1 MFSESQM
8 LNTFALDASTCA
20 KGKHFSALRLRGGG
34 VKIALVTGLALAS
47 IGLTAGEAHAVVVN
61 VGGQDYDVTTFTGT
75 FLDNIS
81 KFQTPANG
89 GVMPWWTTGPEG
101 TYATAV
107 QFAAAVGNA
116 LGAPNFSDPAE
127 GPFFAWNQ
135 YIYTPDPQTALAAVY
150 WNPPSS
156 SVTGFNFGWADSWVY
171 AQATLLTSPAAPVP
185 GPLPALGAAA
195 AFGFSRKLRKRINRS
210 AKTVPSTYS
219 L

>member
-20 KGKHFSALRLRGGG
+20 DGKHFSALRRRGG
-34 VKIALVTGLALAS
+34 VKIALAAGLALAS

-61 VGGQDYDVTTFTGT
+61 VGGQDYDVTTFTGS

-101 TYATAV
+101 TSAIAV
-107 QFAAAVGNA
+107 QFANAVGTA
-116 LGAPNFSDPAE
+116 LGTPNGSPDPDV
-127 GPFFAWNQ
+127 GPLFAFNQ
-135 YIYTPDPQTALAAVY
+135 FIYTPDPQGAINAVY

-156 SVTGFNFGWADSWVY
+156 SVYGYNYGWANSHVY
-171 AQATLLTSPAAPVP
+171 AQVAPASSAAVP

-195 AFGFSRKLRKRINRS
+195 AFGFSRKLRKRIKGGTN
-210 AKTVPSTYS
+210 AVPSTYS

>member
-8 LNTFALDASTCA
+8 LNTFVLDASTCA
-20 KGKHFSALRLRGGG
+20 RGEHFSALCRRGGL
-34 VKIALVTGLALAS
+34 KISLAAGLALAS

-75 FLDNIS
+75 YDDYAS
-81 KFQTPANG
+81 KFATPANG
-89 GVMPWWTTGPEG
+89 GVMPWWEGNTTNTVDPFV
-101 TYATAV
+101 TAV
-107 QFAAAVGNA
+107 GSLLGEPNTIFGDTFGPIFAKDGYVYGRYYGYNGNNQIQDYLRSGSESRVWAQVAPASSAA
-116 LGAPNFSDPAE
+116 
-127 GPFFAWNQ
+127 
-135 YIYTPDPQTALAAVY
+135 
-150 WNPPSS
+150 
-156 SVTGFNFGWADSWVY
+156 
-171 AQATLLTSPAAPVP
+171 VP